1 MKYFKQSL
9 FLFLFVLYDLVIGS
23 LTEKI
28 TLNVNLKEPIAV
40 TDEKFLSLTI
50 DPVTLLAGN
59 ALSTDFERSI
69 NMAKALGPAYL
80 RFAGPYSLA
89 YFGDKN
95 SQDKED
101 NRKTILSE
109 SDWVATHQWA
119 GKAGLDVIDCIS
131 PDIRRK
137 ESEESEDPEE
147 IISFSDH
154 MHFNASWQLGYE
166 CQIRCDLSA
175 DDLGRQT
182 MALRKVL
189 DEFPRYSNSIVTGP
203 DVVAYNTD
211 KQRKYLRDYFSVA
224 APALSA
230 ITWHP
235 VFASITLGNGG
246 AFIHQDNLEQDK
258 EEMFRVIGRFIQNK
272 PLWIAESNPEE
283 CKNLFIGAL
292 VLTRRLGNAAKI
304 NVKVFMRQP
313 INLTRPTPNYWVSLL
328 HKTLVGR
335 EVFDAKIQTSNE
347 NHVYLYCQCAK
358 ASNKYEKGSIVIFG
372 VNLSPEDATINF
384 QAAKITTVHEYVL
397 SPGFDAAN
405 RMFAETIFL
414 NNKLLTLTNDTVPE
428 IYPNVLNDT
437 KGVDLRLQSGDIGF
451 WVVPNLQVKSCM
463 ESDVT
468 QKKETLV
475 EREILEN
482 LGKARD
488 VRIRV
493 TKSVKDQATIK
504 NEKQRQRSNIAIYKS
519 NIKREL
525 KRLRRF
531 VKKKLDDYESRSL
544 LNVRGLS
551 NEETSEISKQPEE
564 SVQDGLQEFK
574 GRLLRF
580 KNLLDS
586 SDTKIEL
593 KKPISDLI
601 TDAISLMLTVQNTL
615 RSMKSKTGS
624 NENRVKSSRSV
635 KESLNTLYD
644 RLTRTNLDESID
656 PRENKMDQGSKRTK
670 RDLLVEIGESVDSLL
685 RKGPRDDDVEE
696 RKCDSKI
703 GWLKNIKKKT
713 RPSLV
718 QFESD
723 DSGESTL
730 RKIFNPVEDFSND
743 DVFFEDSSLN
753 RDYDY
758 VFAGNS
764 PLNKDCS
771 RNDEQRNRKIEGN
784 SRKKP
789 SKMDYLND
797 HLWTELDDT
806 DDYPFYDP
814 IDFIE
819 DSRPWNDPME
829 VALEDSTELSE
840 EQIYEPLKNNEFDN
854 EDESR
859 IMGIESNEDHE
870 AQDDYYESN
879 NFPRNHRLVYGP
891 LTDPDAFIMKTYG
904 SGKNNR
910 AGNEKE
916 FRVVG
921 RQSNRVQRVQG
932 DKSRLKGTNDYY
944 ECTDFP
950 KNHRPTYGPLIVP
963 DATVLRYTL
972 TRQPSN
978 KRKNYANEK
987 ASSDYY
993 LRSIL
998 KGFDFPIEADHPRNK
1013 KLKRES
1019 KDLHAV
1025 LDQEMINEDDA
1036 NSKNCNCRVIRHSK
1050 GRSKREAIESM
1061 ESEIEQIPKEASMG
1075 FRKDIVKSGVCED
1088 ADVEVFSEIREELLE
1103 KIKSQ
1108 AEPSKPK
1115 IGRDT
1120 KTPLQIEASTEHF
1133 NANTAS
1139 SILHDDS
1146 DKEEFSEFK
1155 DSPIENAE
1163 SSNESASKKI
1173 AQDRE
1178 EASSEIEKEENI
1190 GPKFESNI
1198 PSLKSRSDLKFYSQI
1213 LPTDQSTILDSKERT
1228 SSTGS
1233 LETLK
1238 HDEKVFF
1245 HGQSDKKNEE
1255 NTSTSTTR
1263 YTAVDQRYST
1273 PDQGYSTP
1281 FVVEEFAKEKGETEE
1296 AEEAETR
1303 KVESLSTTVK
1313 TATLSEGTIEEESE
1327 NNYDNGNAV
1336 GASSKREVKLEQV
1349 PHEKV
1354 RLANRPRLPKQSK
1367 KQTKLNVSKPQES
1380 KLWKRIRTLKAIRDL
1395 FRKLKES
1402 GTISVPRLRPPKYE
1416 EQRRNRT
1423 ERLKQLRK
1431 KLSDKVQLT
1440 LKKYEKGDDDMV
1452 EKEKS
1457 EQKRSLRRREV
1468 WETVRTSEDFA
1479 DMIDRERLAYI
1490 LMYPPMKHDLKR
1502 ESSTSDEVETIEVP
1516 VTEIIRAKNVRQRVF
1531 TPDNRRNFRDTTIIE
1546 HPNPDKLKEK
1556 IIQLTNLYQSKISR
1570 GGRSDENKGNDKVYF
1585 ALVEDVQRPRIFY
1598 YEEDPENEGER
1609 NMRALSSRP
1618 FYNSKYRHNRLIQKP
1633 HRESLKAAQYT
1644 KEESD
1649 EFPGGKEIYIIDPS
1663 EYKGGH
1669 PSLQLY
1675 SPSTSR
1681 INSRVKIAPKNKYE
1695 VSWDPIS
1702 SSEPYRIRQTTDK
1715 RDGRMPSE
1723 NSQEPSKSAEKLLQI
1738 LIENLD
1744 SETTD
1749 KLFKKLTGRSVAD
1762 DKGEHL
1768 TNSISKSKKETGRR
1782 QSEEDEQLEIIFESK
1797 ENSKESVSMDDNTQG
1812 AKGRRKNYRDV
1823 SQEKLSEESVE
1834 KDEESEKIS
1843 ESRENSKESVSL
1855 DDDTQDSRRQRE
1867 NYRDVSGEKLSEENV
1882 DEDKVDEEF
1891 EKVSESRENSNQ
1903 SISLDDDTQGSGRQ
1917 RGNYG
1922 DVSKE
1927 KLSEENLDEGKENEE
1942 FENISVGR
1950 KNSKENVS
1958 LDDDTQN
1965 SRRQGENYQD
1975 VSEEE
1980 IQTEREDVSETL
1992 IPEENATNANI
2003 SEGDS
2008 EEEATH
2014 IRIRRNA
2021 NTRSKEEYLKSVPS
2035 ILMRKISK
2043 ASQKTELDNYLHVK
2057 QSPGKI
2063 SGENP
2068 SKLRIEKAKERFNV
2082 VPDKKFYGKAVAN
2095 IKKQI
2100 YLTKR
2105 SNNDEFKKYRYF
2117 PKNLKITSTLPSR
2130 SYNSFTK
2137 KNSVDP
2143 YKKLFEDYQNESDF
2157 IEKGS
2162 ELRKNKKRSVDASY
2176 KDGNVSNEQELGI
2189 EKKNER
2195 NKKSNKEVDL
2205 KEESLSNKREVLM
2218 VLPWV
2223 KRSSRPRR
2231 ETIDQE
2237 KIGKNN
2243 KADKVQPFVLQH
2255 LDGSYN
2261 PKNPISGQIDD
2272 VEKSL
2277 IQKIPLEKFTA
2288 KGNINRRKNIK
2299 RNKKDDDGLSS
2310 LLQKSIPKLG
2320 NVVVNGLNKAE
2331 NFTGS
2336 VEQLILNLDEK
2347 YNKTLKDEPRG
2358 NSTMS
2363 VDPDQSIFHNAIVN
2377 VKKFFILL
2385 NGITNIL
2392 RDIHNP

>member
-1 MKYFKQSL
+1 
-9 FLFLFVLYDLVIGS
+9 
-23 LTEKI
+23 
-28 TLNVNLKEPIAV
+28 
-40 TDEKFLSLTI
+40 
-50 DPVTLLAGN
+50 
-59 ALSTDFERSI
+59 
-69 NMAKALGPAYL
+69 
-80 RFAGPYSLA
+80 
-89 YFGDKN
+89 
-95 SQDKED
+95 
-101 NRKTILSE
+101 
-109 SDWVATHQWA
+109 
-119 GKAGLDVIDCIS
+119 
-131 PDIRRK
+131 
-137 ESEESEDPEE
+137 
-147 IISFSDH
+147 

-182 MALRKVL
+182 MALRKIL
-189 DEFPRYSNSIVTGP
+189 NEFPRYSNSIVAGP

-235 VFASITLGNGG
+235 VFASIILGNGG

-258 EEMFRVIGRFIQNK
+258 EEMFRVIGHFIQNK

-304 NVKVFMRQP
+304 NVKVMMRKP
-313 INLTRPTPNYWVSLL
+313 TNLTRPTPDYWVSLL

-347 NHVYLYCQCAK
+347 NHIYLYCQCAK
-358 ASNKYEKGSIVIFG
+358 ASNKYKKGSIVIFG

-384 QAAKITTVHEYVL
+384 QAAKITIVHEYVL

-405 RMFAETIFL
+405 RMFAKTIFL

-428 IYPNVLNDT
+428 IYPKVLNDT
-437 KGVDLRLQSGDIGF
+437 KGVDLHLKSGDIGF
-451 WVVPNLQVKSCM
+451 WVVPDLQVKSCM

-468 QKKETLV
+468 QKKETLI
-475 EREILEN
+475 ETEILQN
-482 LGKARD
+482 LGKAED
-488 VRIRV
+488 VRIHV
-493 TKSVKDQATIK
+493 TRSVKDQATIK
-504 NEKQRQRSNIAIYKS
+504 NEKRRQRSNIAICKS

-531 VKKKLDDYESRSL
+531 VKKKLDDYESKSL
-544 LNVRGLS
+544 LNIRGLS
-551 NEETSEISKQPEE
+551 NEETSETSKQPEE

-574 GRLLRF
+574 ERLLRF
-580 KNLLDS
+580 KNLMDS
-586 SDTKIEL
+586 SDTRIEL

-601 TDAISLMLTVQNTL
+601 TDAISLMLKIQNTL
-615 RSMKSKTGS
+615 RTMKNKTES

-644 RLTRTNLDESID
+644 RLTRTNLDESIN
-656 PRENKMDQGSKRTK
+656 PQENKIDQRSKRTK
-670 RDLLVEIGESVDSLL
+670 RDLLAEIGESVDSLL
-685 RKGPRDDDVEE
+685 RKGSRDDDVKE

-703 GWLKNIKKKT
+703 GWLKNIEKKT

-730 RKIFNPVEDFSND
+730 RRIFDTNPVEDFSND
-743 DVFFEDSSLN
+743 DVFFGDSSLN

-764 PLNKDCS
+764 PLNKDRS

-797 HLWTELDDT
+797 HLWTEVDDT

-819 DSRPWNDPME
+819 DSRPWKDPME
-829 VALEDSTELSE
+829 VALGDSIELSE
-840 EQIYEPLKNNEFDN
+840 EQIYESLKNNEFDDEN
-854 EDESR
+854 ESR
-859 IMGIESNEDHE
+859 IIGIESNKDHE

-891 LTDPDAFIMKTYG
+891 LIDPDAFIMKTYG
-904 SGKNNR
+904 SGKNDR
-910 AGNEKE
+910 AGNKKE

-921 RQSNRVQRVQG
+921 SQSNRVQRVQG
-932 DKSRLKGTNDYY
+932 DKSRLKGMDDYY

-950 KNHRPTYGPLIVP
+950 KNHRSTYGPLIVP
-963 DATVLRYTL
+963 DATILRYTL
-972 TRQPSN
+972 SRQPSN

-998 KGFDFPIEADHPRNK
+998 KGFDFPIEADYPRNK

-1050 GRSKREAIESM
+1050 GRPKREAIESM

-1075 FRKDIVKSGVCED
+1075 FRKDIVKSGVRED
-1088 ADVEVFSEIREELLE
+1088 ADVEVFSELREELLE
-1103 KIKSQ
+1103 KINSQ
-1108 AEPSKPK
+1108 AESSNPK

-1120 KTPLQIEASTEHF
+1120 KTPLQIEASTEDL

-1146 DKEEFSEFK
+1146 DKEEFLEFK
-1155 DSPIENAE
+1155 SSPIENAE
-1163 SSNESASKKI
+1163 PSNESGSKKI
-1173 AQDRE
+1173 VQDRE

-1190 GPKFESNI
+1190 GAKFEPNI
-1198 PSLKSRSDLKFYSQI
+1198 PSLQSKSDLKFYSQI
-1213 LPTDQSTILDSKERT
+1213 LPTDQSTILDSKEET
-1228 SSTGS
+1228 SSAGS

-1245 HGQSDKKNEE
+1245 HGQFDKKNEKD
-1255 NTSTSTTR
+1255 TSTYSAR

-1303 KVESLSTTVK
+1303 KVGSLSTTVK
-1313 TATLSEGTIEEESE
+1313 TATLSEETIEEESE
-1327 NNYDNGNAV
+1327 NNYDNGNTV
-1336 GASSKREVKLEQV
+1336 GASSKREIKLEQV

-1354 RLANRPRLPKQSK
+1354 RLANRPRSPKQSK

-1402 GTISVPRLRPPKYE
+1402 GTMSAPRLRSPKYE

-1431 KLSDKVQLT
+1431 KLSNKGQVT
-1440 LKKYEKGDDDMV
+1440 LKKYEKNDNDMV
-1452 EKEKS
+1452 EKEKD
-1457 EQKRSLRRREV
+1457 EQKRSLKRREI

-1490 LMYPPMKHDLKR
+1490 LMYPPMQHDLKR
-1502 ESSTSDEVETIEVP
+1502 EASTSDEVETIEVP

-1598 YEEDPENEGER
+1598 YEEDPENEGKR

-1618 FYNSKYRHNRLIQKP
+1618 FYNSKYRRNRLLQKP
-1633 HRESLKAAQYT
+1633 YRESFKAAQYT

-1675 SPSTSR
+1675 SPPTSR
-1681 INSRVKIAPKNKYE
+1681 TNSRGKIAPKNKYE
-1695 VSWDPIS
+1695 VNWDSIS

-1715 RDGRMPSE
+1715 REGKMPSE
-1723 NSQEPSKSAEKLLQI
+1723 NSQKPSRSAEKLLQI

-1762 DKGEHL
+1762 DKGEHF

-1782 QSEEDEQLEIIFESK
+1782 QSEEDKELEIIFESK
-1797 ENSKESVSMDDNTQG
+1797 ENSKESASLDDDMQG
-1812 AKGRRKNYRDV
+1812 IKRRKKNYRNV
-1823 SQEKLSEESVE
+1823 SKEKLSEESVE
-1834 KDEESEKIS
+1834 EDEESEKIF

-1855 DDDTQDSRRQRE
+1855 DDDTQDSKRQKKNYRDASEENVEEDEKFDNISESRENSKENVSLYDDIQGSRRQKKNYRDASEENVEEDEKFDNISESRENSKENVSLYDDTQGSRRQRE
-1867 NYRDVSGEKLSEENV
+1867 DYRDVSEENV
-1882 DEDKVDEEF
+1882 DEDEVDKEF

-1903 SISLDDDTQGSGRQ
+1903 SISLDDDTQGSRRQ
-1917 RGNYG
+1917 RGNYRN
-1922 DVSKE
+1922 VSKE
-1927 KLSEENLDEGKENEE
+1927 KLSEENLDEDKEDGE
-1942 FENISVGR
+1942 FENISVTR
-1950 KNSKENVS
+1950 ENSKKNVS
-1958 LDDDTQN
+1958 LDDDTQSN
-1965 SRRQGENYQD
+1965 RRQRENYRD

-1980 IQTEREDVSETL
+1980 IQPERADVSETL
-1992 IPEENATNANI
+1992 IPGENATNANI
-2003 SEGDS
+2003 SKGDS

-2014 IRIRRNA
+2014 IRMRRNA

-2043 ASQKTELDNYLHVK
+2043 VSQKTELDNYLHVK

-2082 VPDKKFYGKAVAN
+2082 VPDKKFYGKSVAN

-2100 YLTKR
+2100 YLTKTR
-2105 SNNDEFKKYRYF
+2105 NNDEFKKYQYF

-2130 SYNSFTK
+2130 SRNSFTK

-2143 YKKLFEDYQNESDF
+2143 YRKLFKDYQNESDF

-2162 ELRKNKKRSVDASY
+2162 ELRKSKKRSDDASY
-2176 KDGNVSNEQELGI
+2176 KEENVSKVQELGN

-2195 NKKSNKEVDL
+2195 NKKSNKEMDL

-2261 PKNPISGQIDD
+2261 PKNPISSQIDD

-2336 VEQLILNLDEK
+2336 VEQLIMNLDEK
-2347 YNKTLKDEPRG
+2347 YNKTLKEEPRG

-2363 VDPDQSIFHNAIVN
+2363 VDPGQSIFHNAIVN